1 MALFQ
6 HIMMNSDD
14 EQRARVSFVFSS
26 KNIYDFLSP
35 FFIISNVRP
44 HISLTSFFYHH
55 CFSSLAQQS
64 FNLLYLNGKNFS
76 KLVFLKTDTPVNRK
90 HLSKLSCSLQMPR
103 HVSVGNEVLD
113 IVSSVSCVLQQ
124 HSGQRNAQS
133 RVP

>member
-1 MALFQ
+1 MSD
-6 HIMMNSDD
+6 HI
-14 EQRARVSFVFSS
+14 FP
-26 KNIYDFLSP
+26 SP
-35 FFIISNVRP
+35 
-44 HISLTSFFYHH
+44 LFFYHH